1 MAYIFSD
8 CIKEYEGKRIF
19 KLVSLEEYLQ
29 FQSEHLEEVEVED
42 DQDIG
47 FSVKDFFEHLGS
59 FREDMILV
67 YSHTLDSTQTFM
79 MQHCQGLQN
88 IVCTTDIQTNGK
100 GEFFRLCVMTRS
112 QIKCMAIS

>member
-1 MAYIFSD
+1 M
-8 CIKEYEGKRIF
+8 
-19 KLVSLEEYLQ
+19 VSLEEYLQ

-47 FSVKDFFEHLGS
+47 FSVKDFFEHLGN
-59 FREDMILV
+59 FKEDMILV

-100 GEFFRLCVMTRS
+100 GELLHTHIITRS
-112 QIKCMAIS
+112 QIECMVIA

>member
-1 MAYIFSD
+1 M
-8 CIKEYEGKRIF
+8 
-19 KLVSLEEYLQ
+19 VSLEEYLQ

-47 FSVKDFFEHLGS
+47 FSVMDFFEHLGN
-59 FREDMILV
+59 FKEDMILV

-100 GEFFRLCVMTRS
+100 GELLHIHIITRS
-112 QIKCMAIS
+112 QIECMVIA

>member
-1 MAYIFSD
+1 MKVLTVEQYTCLLSD
-8 CIKEYEGKRIF
+8 RIT
-19 KLVSLEEYLQ
+19 
-29 FQSEHLEEVEVED
+29 EVDDNLSACED
-42 DQDIG
+42 
-47 FSVKDFFEHLGS
+47 FCVKDFFEHLGS
-59 FREDMILV
+59 SRDSTILV

-100 GEFFRLCVMTRS
+100 GEFLHTHIIIRS